1 MATIGNYSKSFLREQ
16 NNFALSI
23 NILDK
28 NGDELDLSEYK
39 KNNIKTILLNNNAYE
54 RCVVGASLLEGKSV
68 EECKTILSEV
78 RNYLK
83 ERGFLGIVELH
94 ASDTTVSQYHFHY
107 WGANANL
114 AKRELFT
121 FCKKNNLTDNN
132 FNIENWDTNEK
143 IPQEQRYDLSIDV
156 LNFNEIAENQ
166 RKEAEEQKRKKALM
180 DSFRKASERMIEIAE
195 NQRKEAE
202 EKQVKEK
209 MFLFNF
215 RQKQIKELLL
225 NGSEREKR
233 VALLRA
239 FELLKNSN
247 IEQDFKALTIKVFN
261 DLNTPN
267 KNSTTYN
274 ISLPYDK
281 EEYKKRFLEKIRSQK
296 TYKNNI
302 ENLEELKNQKLKE
315 LKEALKI

>member
-16 NNFALSI
+16 NNFALSV

-39 KNNIKTILLNNNAYE
+39 KNNIKAILLNSNAYE
-54 RCVVGASLLEGKSV
+54 RCVVGASLIEGRSV
-68 EECKTILSEV
+68 EECKDILSEA

-83 ERGFLGIVELH
+83 ERGFLGVIELH
-94 ASDTTVSQYHFHY
+94 ASDTTVSHYHFHY

-121 FCKKNNLTDNN
+121 FCKKNNLTDNT
-132 FNIENWDTNEK
+132 FNIENWDTNER

-166 RKEAEEQKRKKALM
+166 RKEIEEQKRKKALM
-180 DSFRKASERMIEIAE
+180 SSFLKASDRMAEIAE
-195 NQRKEAE
+195 NQKKEAE
-202 EKQVKEK
+202 EKQTKEK

-215 RQKQIKELLL
+215 RQKQLEELLL
-225 NGSEREKR
+225 KGSKREKR
-233 VALLRA
+233 IALLRA
-239 FELLKNSN
+239 FELLKNN
-247 IEQDFKALTIKVFN
+247 NTEQDFKNLTLKVFN
-261 DLNTPN
+261 DLNISNNTN
-267 KNSTTYN
+267 YN
-274 ISLPYDK
+274 ISLSYDK
-281 EEYKKRFLEKIRSQK
+281 DEYKKRFLEKIKSQK
-296 TYKNNI
+296 VYKNNI
-302 ENLEELKNQKLKE
+302 ENLEDLKTQKLKE